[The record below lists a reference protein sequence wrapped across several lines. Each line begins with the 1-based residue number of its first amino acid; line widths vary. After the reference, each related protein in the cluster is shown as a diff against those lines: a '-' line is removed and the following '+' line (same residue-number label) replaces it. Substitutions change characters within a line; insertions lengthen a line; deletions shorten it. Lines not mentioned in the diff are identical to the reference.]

1 MFKRL
6 KTSEKISLQF
16 SFVNLFSLLL
26 LLLAINII
34 YFAIWYN
41 DQKTESLAD
50 INSSYELYSREMTQQ
65 NMDLFREYILQQDSI
80 IVEIDGEIT
89 CSE

>member
-1 MFKRL
+1 MFQNL

-16 SFVNLFSLLL
+16 SLVNLFSLLL

-50 INSSYELYSREMTQQ
+50 INSSYAVYSQDMNQE
-65 NMDLFREYILQQDSI
+65 NMDLFRSYILEQDSI
-80 IVEIDGEIT
+80 IVEIGGEVT